1 MDCLYGRSRHTHIVA
16 ALCLAV
22 VVPVLA
28 GCPSTRPAAPAR
40 GATMVWATEEAPK
53 ATAGQTYVV
62 YQVRRGD
69 TLYSLSRR
77 FSVPAGEIQKDNSV
91 SSPRDLAAGAL
102 LVIRRVEGAEGLAPA
117 EAALG
122 GAGEGASSPVG
133 PAASSGPTAS
143 GSPAAASGPA
153 AAGGASEPQTAPRRT
168 VGQADLYRGKPLA
181 QFWWPT
187 AGTLAR
193 RYGDA
198 FRGMSDPG
206 IAISAP
212 AGTEVYAVADGT
224 VVSSVRGG
232 NAPDS
237 VWGNVVS
244 IAHAGGMVSWYGHLA
259 NILVREGAR
268 VSKGEAIGT
277 VGTTGAAP
285 SPMLAFRLY
294 RNARPVDPLGYLP

>member
-1 MDCLYGRSRHTHIVA
+1 MLMDCLYGRSRQAHIVA
-16 ALCLAV
+16 ALCLAAL
-22 VVPVLA
+22 VPMLA
-28 GCPSTRPAAPAR
+28 GCPSERPAAPAHT
-40 GATMVWATEEAPK
+40 ATLQWAPEEAPR
-53 ATAGQTYVV
+53 APVGPTYVV
-62 YQVRRGD
+62 YQVRKGD

-77 FSVPAGEIQKDNSV
+77 FGVPADEITRDNGI
-91 SSPRDLAAGAL
+91 SSPRDLALGAL
-102 LVIRRVEGAEGLAPA
+102 LVIRRVEGTEGTAPT
-117 EAALG
+117 EAAPN
-122 GAGEGASSPVG
+122 GAVAPSVAAT
-133 PAASSGPTAS
+133 AASNGA
-143 GSPAAASGPA
+143 
-153 AAGGASEPQTAPRRT
+153 GASEAPLAPRRA
-168 VGQADLYRGKPLA
+168 VSQAELNRGNPGS

-198 FRGMSDPG
+198 FHGMSDPG

-224 VVSSVRGG
+224 VSSSVRGG

-244 IAHAGGMVSWYGHLA
+244 VTHAGGMVSWYAHLA

-277 VGTTGAAP
+277 VGTTGKAP

-294 RNARPVDPLGYLP
+294 HNARPVDPLAYLP

>member
-1 MDCLYGRSRHTHIVA
+1 M
-16 ALCLAV
+16 
-22 VVPVLA
+22 LA
-28 GCPSTRPAAPAR
+28 GCPHERPAVSAR

-53 ATAGQTYVV
+53 GTAGPTYVV
-62 YQVRRGD
+62 YQVRKGD

-77 FSVPAGEIQKDNSV
+77 FGVPAAEIQKDNSI
-91 SSPRDLAAGAL
+91 STPRDLALGAL
-102 LVIRRVEGAEGLAPA
+102 LVIRRVEGAEGM
-117 EAALG
+117 
-122 GAGEGASSPVG
+122 ASAD
-133 PAASSGPTAS
+133 AASG
-143 GSPAAASGPA
+143 GAAASGPA
-153 AAGGASEPQTAPRRT
+153 AAPTFAASGPAEPQTAPQRP
-168 VGQADLYRGKPLA
+168 VSQADLYRGNPGA
-181 QFWWPT
+181 QYWWPT

-232 NAPDS
+232 NAADS

-268 VSKGEAIGT
+268 VGKGEAIGT

-285 SPMLAFRLY
+285 SAMLAFRLY